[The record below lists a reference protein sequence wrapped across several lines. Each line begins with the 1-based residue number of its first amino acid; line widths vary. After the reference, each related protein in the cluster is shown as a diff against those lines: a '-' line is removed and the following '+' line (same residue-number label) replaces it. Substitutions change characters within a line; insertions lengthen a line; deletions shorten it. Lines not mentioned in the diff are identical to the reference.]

1 MSSNQ
6 KTLGV
11 LLFDKFE
18 LLDVFGPLEML
29 GYVPDITV
37 HLIAQEAG
45 AVRSTQ
51 GPAAMADFSLAESPP
66 LDVLLVPG
74 GLGTRAGVSDPLL
87 LAWIADRSAEADWV
101 LSVCTGSALLAR
113 AGVLDGHRATSNKVA
128 FEWVR
133 EQGPRVEWVETARW
147 VQDGRFVTS
156 SGVAAGIDM
165 SLAVI
170 EQWAGSE
177 FAARLAHRV
186 EYVWQKDPDLD
197 PFSRV
202 HRSTD

>member
-1 MSSNQ
+1 MSENVR
-6 KTLGV
+6 TLGA
-11 LLFDKFE
+11 LLFDQFE
-18 LLDVFGPLEML
+18 LLDVFGPLEMF
-29 GYVPDITV
+29 GYVPDLIL
-37 HLIAQEAG
+37 HLISERAG
-45 AVRSTQ
+45 AVHSTQ
-51 GPAAMADFSLAESPP
+51 GPSAVAEFSLTEAPP

-74 GLGTRAGVSDPLL
+74 GVGTRAGVRNPSL
-87 LAWIADRSAEADWV
+87 LAWIAERSAEADCV
-101 LSVCTGSALLAR
+101 MSVCTGSALLAR

-170 EQWAGSE
+170 EQWAGPE
-177 FAARLAHRV
+177 FAARLAHQV

-197 PFSRV
+197 PFSRA

>member
-51 GPAAMADFSLAESPP
+51 GPAAMADFSLTESPP
-66 LDVLLVPG
+66 VDVLLVPG
-74 GLGTRAGVSDPLL
+74 GLGTRAGVSDPSL
-87 LAWIADRSAEADWV
+87 LAWIADRSAEA
-101 LSVCTGSALLAR
+101 T
-113 AGVLDGHRATSNKVA
+113 
-128 FEWVR
+128 
-133 EQGPRVEWVETARW
+133 
-147 VQDGRFVTS
+147 
-156 SGVAAGIDM
+156 
-165 SLAVI
+165 
-170 EQWAGSE
+170 
-177 FAARLAHRV
+177 HRV
-186 EYVWQKDPDLD
+186 KDLVWWAQGVPV
-197 PFSRV
+197 V
-202 HRSTD
+202 HDKACCPAMRPASARTCVERSST